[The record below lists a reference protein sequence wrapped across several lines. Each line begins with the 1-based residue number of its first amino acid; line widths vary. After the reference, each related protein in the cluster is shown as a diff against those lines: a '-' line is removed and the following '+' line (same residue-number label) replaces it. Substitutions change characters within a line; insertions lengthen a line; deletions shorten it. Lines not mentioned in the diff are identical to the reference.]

1 MPIAHLAPRAAL
13 FVAAVLFSLGAAM
26 PADAQRLQVEDI
38 KVGTGAVAVAGKTVT
53 AHYTGTLTDGT
64 KFDSSKDRGRPFS
77 FRLGAGQV
85 IRGWDEGVVGMREG
99 GVRKLTVPPHMGYGD
114 RAAGRIPPN
123 STLVFE
129 IELIKVE

>member
-1 MPIAHLAPRAAL
+1 MRIALRLVPFAAAFL
-13 FVAAVLFSLGAAM
+13 LLVGAAM
-26 PADAQRLQVEDI
+26 PADAQQLKVEDI
-38 KVGTGAVAVAGKTVT
+38 KVGTGAPAVAGKTVT

-77 FRLGAGQV
+77 FRLGGGQV

-114 RAAGRIPPN
+114 RAAGKIPPN

>member
-1 MPIAHLAPRAAL
+1 MRLVRLVPL
-13 FVAAVLFSLGAAM
+13 VAAFLFIIGAAM
-26 PADAQRLQVEDI
+26 PADAQQLKVEDI

-53 AHYTGTLTDGT
+53 VHYTGTLTDGT

-77 FRLGAGQV
+77 FDLGAGRV
-85 IRGWDEGVVGMREG
+85 IRGWDEGLVGMREG
-99 GVRKLTVPPHMGYGD
+99 GVRKLTIPPHMGYGD

-129 IELIKVE
+129 VELLKVE

>member
-1 MPIAHLAPRAAL
+1 MRLARLVPL
-13 FVAAVLFSLGAAM
+13 VAAFLLIIGAAM
-26 PADAQRLQVEDI
+26 PADAQQLKVEDI
-38 KVGTGAVAVAGKTVT
+38 KVGTGATAVAGKTVT

-77 FRLGAGQV
+77 FTLGAGQV
-85 IRGWDEGVVGMREG
+85 IRGWDEGLVGMREG
-99 GVRKLTVPPHMGYGD
+99 GIRKLTIPPHMGYGS

-129 IELIKVE
+129 IEMLKVE

>member
-1 MPIAHLAPRAAL
+1 MRPVSRVLRLVP
-13 FVAAVLFSLGAAM
+13 FAVFLILLGAAM

-38 KVGTGAVAVAGKTVT
+38 KVGTGAVAVAGKRVT
-53 AHYTGTLTDGT
+53 AHYVGTLLDGT
-64 KFDSSKDRGRPFS
+64 KFDSSRDRGRPFS
-77 FRLGAGQV
+77 FTLGAGEV

-99 GVRKLTVPPHMGYGD
+99 GIRKLTVPPHMGYGD

>member
-1 MPIAHLAPRAAL
+1 MVRAMKINAFLAS
-13 FVAAVLFSLGAAM
+13 VLLLLGAAM
-26 PADAQRLQVEDI
+26 PADAQQMKVEDI
-38 KVGTGAVAVAGKTVT
+38 KVGTGASATSGKTVT
-53 AHYTGTLTDGT
+53 AHYTGTLTDGS

-85 IRGWDEGVVGMREG
+85 IRGWDEGLVGMKEG
-99 GVRKLTVPPHMGYGD
+99 GVRKLTIPPHMGYGD
-114 RAAGRIPPN
+114 RAAGRIPPG

>member
-1 MPIAHLAPRAAL
+1 MSLAHLAPRAVAL
-13 FVAAVLFSLGAAM
+13 VAAILLIAGVAM
-26 PADAQRLQVEDI
+26 PADAQQLKVEDI
-38 KVGTGAVAVAGKTVT
+38 KVGTGAAAVAGKTVT
-53 AHYTGTLTDGT
+53 AHYTGTLLDGT

-77 FRLGAGQV
+77 FKLGAGQV

-114 RAAGRIPPN
+114 RAAGKIPPN
-123 STLVFE
+123 STLLFE

>member
-1 MPIAHLAPRAAL
+1 MLRLAAFA
-13 FVAAVLFSLGAAM
+13 AAVLLIIGVAM
-26 PADAQRLQVEDI
+26 PADAQQLKVEDI
-38 KVGTGAVAVAGKTVT
+38 KVGTGATAVAGKTVT

-77 FRLGAGQV
+77 FKLGGGQV
-85 IRGWDEGVVGMREG
+85 IRGWDEGLVGMREG
-99 GVRKLTVPPHMGYGD
+99 GVRKLTIPPHMGYGD

-123 STLVFE
+123 STLLFE